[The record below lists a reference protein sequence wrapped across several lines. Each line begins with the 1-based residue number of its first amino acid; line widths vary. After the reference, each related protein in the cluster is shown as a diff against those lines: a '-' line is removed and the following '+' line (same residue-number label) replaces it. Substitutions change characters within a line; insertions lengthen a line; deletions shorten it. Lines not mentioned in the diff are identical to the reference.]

1 MSKTAACLF
10 VFSSALLAQTADTL
24 YFRAVMLPS
33 NEVPATTAN
42 ATGVA
47 DILAHVIRD
56 SSGQIVSGSVDF
68 LLHVNFAA
76 AATATGLHI
85 HSGDSTVAGPVV
97 IPTTLSAGNP
107 QQLKAGGDI
116 VRFQAQV
123 TGEGTALTSLRGMIQ
138 NPAGYYVNI
147 HTTDFPGGA
156 IRGQLVPAVGTVLM
170 GIMSGDNEV
179 PPSGVTANGFAVV
192 LAIATL
198 DANGGLL
205 TGETYQ
211 SATYNIVD
219 RGTFT
224 GFHIH
229 PGAAGTNGPVVI
241 GNPLPAG
248 TPIDAS
254 GIGLVGPFYVEID
267 PKNATQVATFANL
280 FLNPGANYI
289 NIHTNQHGGGVMR
302 AQLAD
307 HRFDGVPGDR

>member
-1 MSKTAACLF
+1 MSKIAACLF
-10 VFSSALLAQTADTL
+10 LFSSALLAQTADTL
-24 YFRAVMLPS
+24 YFRAVMLPT

-47 DILAHVIRD
+47 DILAHVVKD

-97 IPTTLSAGNP
+97 IPTTLSAGTP

-156 IRGQLVPAVGTVLM
+156 IRGQLVPAIGTVLM
-170 GIMSGDNEV
+170 GIMSSNNEV

-192 LAIATL
+192 LAIATST
-198 DANGGLL
+198 AMGGCSPARPTSPPPTTSWTAELSPDSTSIPAL
-205 TGETYQ
+205 
-211 SATYNIVD
+211 
-219 RGTFT
+219 
-224 GFHIH
+224 
-229 PGAAGTNGPVVI
+229 AGTNGPVVI

-248 TPIDAS
+248 TPIDPS

-267 PKNATQVATFANL
+267 PNNATQVATFTNL
-280 FLNPGANYI
+280 FMNPGA
-289 NIHTNQHGGGVMR
+289 TTSTCTPTSM
-302 AQLAD
+302 AAA
-307 HRFDGVPGDR
+307 